1 MKKLLNFM
9 KNTKLK
15 NAILL
20 IFLLF
25 LYVFI
30 SAQSYVNAVSEN
42 ISNAVFRLHV
52 LANSDSEEDQSL
64 KIKVR
69 DELLKYMNSIS
80 SNCTTKEEAIS
91 VAESHKEEFQKIAEN
106 TIKENGYDYSVKINI
121 GNFYFPTKN
130 YGDISLPAG
139 LYDAL
144 RV

>member
-1 MKKLLNFM
+1 MRNFLNFM

-42 ISNAVFRLHV
+42 ISNTVFRLHV

-69 DELLKYMNSIS
+69 DLNPLVKGKR
-80 SNCTTKEEAIS
+80 TK
-91 VAESHKEEFQKIAEN
+91 
-106 TIKENGYDYSVKINI
+106 
-121 GNFYFPTKN
+121 
-130 YGDISLPAG
+130 
-139 LYDAL
+139 
-144 RV
+144 